1 MIYINDIQQLAD
13 KWTERMNNPTQSFE
27 YKNALSECIYELN
40 QLINKTLID
49 ELTEKDA
56 EQDLLQQAADYFS
69 NLEPED
75 YYATA
80 IWYYWNPRNLV

>member
-1 MIYINDIQQLAD
+1 MIYISDIQQLAN
-13 KWTERMNNPTQSFE
+13 KWTERMNNPAQSFE

-40 QLINKTLID
+40 QLISKTLLD
-49 ELTEKDA
+49 EMTEEDA

-80 IWYYWNPRNLV
+80 I